1 MPTWQLQEV
10 SRGRF
15 WENPFVSLHAC
26 LQPSSMCWGKSSG
39 VSRST
44 RHKADKESPSQTGAG
59 HPGLMRAPSEAANG
73 QQKHRR
79 TEWLSALWYA
89 AVLSDLLV
97 IFLAGV
103 FAPPGVKGHQG
114 NQACSRSS
122 CVRPHLWMRH
132 RQLSDSLISQCE
144 QAHPCFNRIR
154 GTLVLL
160 PHHSPLCAYLSCT
173 ASDAERTI
181 TCLPVRGGL
190 FQRWWPIARAR
201 VWMDGGNDSG
211 LGL

>member
-1 MPTWQLQEV
+1 MPTWQLQERCREVV
-10 SRGRF
+10 SERILSF
-15 WENPFVSLHAC
+15 PCMPVCSHLPCVEANPAAFHAR
-26 LQPSSMCWGKSSG
+26 LD
-39 VSRST
+39 T
-44 RHKADKESPSQTGAG
+44 SPSQTGAG

-122 CVRPHLWMRH
+122 CVRPHL
-132 RQLSDSLISQCE
+132 
-144 QAHPCFNRIR
+144 
-154 GTLVLL
+154 
-160 PHHSPLCAYLSCT
+160 
-173 ASDAERTI
+173 
-181 TCLPVRGGL
+181 
-190 FQRWWPIARAR
+190 
-201 VWMDGGNDSG
+201 
-211 LGL
+211 